1 MAPPI
6 LTIKSYIQTTDLVVV
21 GHHIYIYICIY
32 ICEAALLVP
41 TIYVNIRE
49 LSSGFKVGPGGAVYH
64 IYINTYNI
72 TIIYIYL

>member
-21 GHHIYIYICIY
+21 GHHIY

-72 TIIYIYL
+72 TIIYIYIYIFII

>member
-21 GHHIYIYICIY
+21 GHHIYIYVYIY

-49 LSSGFKVGPGGAVYH
+49 LSSGFKVGPGGPVYH
-64 IYINTYNI
+64 IYINI
-72 TIIYIYL
+72 HII